1 VSGEVHATRYERT
14 EAMGQDKITRL
25 LLRFSGPAILAAETS
40 ALYNLFDAIWCGRL
54 GTEAVAALSVA
65 NPLMAIYRAI
75 GTGISVGATS
85 LIARNLGAGKNE
97 ETNRTA
103 GCGISLFFIVS
114 GLVTIICLMNLEP
127 LLRLF
132 GADDSVLPFAYSY
145 MFVETSWLVLD
156 FFLVVLVELVRVGGN
171 PALASA
177 GMITASV
184 MDLVWSPI
192 LVFGVG
198 PISCSRYSWSCT
210 GNNSGS
216 GHRGV
221 NSPHL
226 CGTRQVDIPV

>member
-1 VSGEVHATRYERT
+1 
-14 EAMGQDKITRL
+14 
-25 LLRFSGPAILAAETS
+25 
-40 ALYNLFDAIWCGRL
+40 
-54 GTEAVAALSVA
+54 
-65 NPLMAIYRAI
+65 MAIYRAI